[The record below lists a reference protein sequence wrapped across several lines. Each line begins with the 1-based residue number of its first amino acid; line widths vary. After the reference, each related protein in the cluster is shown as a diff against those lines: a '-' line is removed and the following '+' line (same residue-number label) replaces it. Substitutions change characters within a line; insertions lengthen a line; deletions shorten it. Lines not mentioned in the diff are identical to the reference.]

1 MKINFSWLHVWI
13 TCFAFFLLNENLCTC
28 QSQTTVTWVQWLIW
42 KCHSWLKV
50 LNKCPIY
57 IFSEQCGL
65 LRWEN
70 TETRGNSAVHAV
82 HGGHWSCPG
91 WPVPTRVPHSAPPI
105 WWSSWGAC
113 GFSRNHCDFNPKAP
127 KHLNVLELGR
137 HSSLGRW
144 ESESRGR
151 ALSPGQLAVVEPSS
165 ISHRDTA
172 WDPPGEEAK
181 LVGDR
186 DPERGYG

>member
-1 MKINFSWLHVWI
+1 M
-13 TCFAFFLLNENLCTC
+13 
-28 QSQTTVTWVQWLIW
+28 
-42 KCHSWLKV
+42 
-50 LNKCPIY
+50 
-57 IFSEQCGL
+57 
-65 LRWEN
+65 
-70 TETRGNSAVHAV
+70 
-82 HGGHWSCPG
+82 
-91 WPVPTRVPHSAPPI
+91 PHSAPPI

-127 KHLNVLELGR
+127 KHLNVLQLGR

-186 DPERGYG
+186 DSERGYGWGWRGQPITCSQVSPGGLQLSKKRTVDSEGRPHIPDTVGYCCTGFGAPKCFCVPVFSLQRVKDYSSRS